1 MQQSNGN
8 LETSTPNQPPRD
20 SKRSEAA
27 STSKQEMKQNDQQ
40 QQKAPKGSSE
50 SDTGDDHKPLSLA
63 EMFSKEN
70 PDDPE
75 DHRFS
80 VEEPDDP
87 SKPADSLDKVA
98 KRLKMKP
105 EDIYAIKIPM
115 PNGAESMTLGDLKD
129 RVGELVDLDTRELEF
144 NQRRVK
150 SEGEVLRAQQELRGL
165 MALIPKQHLSQELVD
180 KVRKNHLATQARERE
195 LTLEHIP
202 AWQNEETRSREIQD
216 IVEMFSDYGFDEG
229 FITTIV
235 DHRAMKFARD
245 TMLMRKRIAKALS
258 EVKIPPRK
266 GKTPS
271 GKAAKPAVRPS
282 ESSTERSSRQQG
294 ANASLRAMFT
304 TSD

>member
-1 MQQSNGN
+1 MQQLNGN
-8 LETSTPNQPPRD
+8 LETSQPNQPSPN
-20 SKRSEAA
+20 SKGGENARTPSRE
-27 STSKQEMKQNDQQ
+27 SKQQ
-40 QQKAPKGSSE
+40 QQQPPQRKEGGNESE
-50 SDTGDDHKPLSLA
+50 VEHKPLSLA
-63 EMFSKEN
+63 EMFQKEN

-75 DHRFS
+75 DDRFS

-87 SKPADSLDKVA
+87 SSPVDSLDKVA

-105 EDIYAIKIPM
+105 EDVYAIKVPM
-115 PNGAESMTLGDLKD
+115 PNGAEPMTLGDLKD
-129 RVGELVDLDTRELEF
+129 RVGELVDLDARELEF
-144 NQRRVK
+144 TQRRVK

-165 MALIPKQHLSQELVD
+165 MALIPKQHLSPELVD

-202 AWQNEETRSREIQD
+202 AWQNEETRTKEIED
-216 IVEMFSDYGFDEG
+216 ITKMFSDYGFDEG

-245 TMLMRKRIAKALS
+245 TMLMRKRIAKALA

-266 GKTPS
+266 GKAPS
-271 GKAAKPAVRPS
+271 AKAAKPAQRPS
-282 ESSTERSSRQQG
+282 ESSNGRERSVN

-304 TSD
+304 SQD